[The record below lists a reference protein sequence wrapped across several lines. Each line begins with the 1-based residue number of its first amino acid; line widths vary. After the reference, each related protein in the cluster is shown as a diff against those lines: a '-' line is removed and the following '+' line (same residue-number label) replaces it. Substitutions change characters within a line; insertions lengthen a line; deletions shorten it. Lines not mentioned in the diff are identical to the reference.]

1 MGSARL
7 PQKMMLDLHGK
18 PIIQWVVE
26 RSIKSKLINKLVVA
40 IPDTNDNDLLYDF
53 LQTLGVSIYR
63 GSENN
68 LVERYYKVAALYK
81 ATDIVRIC
89 ADRPLI
95 CPNEIDNLIKYFKSG
110 NYDYAYNHIPIK
122 NKYPTGFGA
131 EISTMGILEKINN
144 EAYHSS
150 DLEHLFNYILKLE
163 KGTLKTGTFDPID
176 IKLRR
181 PELKFDLDTLDDYN
195 NLCSIKY
202 DINMT
207 PKQIIEMRDQYY
219 N

>member
-95 CPNEIDNLIKYFKSG
+95 CPNEIDNLIKYSFL
-110 NYDYAYNHIPIK
+110 YVPCLITEFIDFL
-122 NKYPTGFGA
+122 KY
-131 EISTMGILEKINN
+131 EYSIISQHHVLLQLGCFFI
-144 EAYHSS
+144 
-150 DLEHLFNYILKLE
+150 F
-163 KGTLKTGTFDPID
+163 
-176 IKLRR
+176 
-181 PELKFDLDTLDDYN
+181 
-195 NLCSIKY
+195 
-202 DINMT
+202 
-207 PKQIIEMRDQYY
+207 
-219 N
+219 